1 MEKQGAK
8 AVHNGKCFEATTDL
22 GFRLQNDYTDVLHQG
37 EFYDYFGIVWSN
49 FLSKKIVPDEVVVNH
64 RTETIYIIE
73 KKYKSVYGSDDEKL
87 LACEAK
93 LLSYKR
99 MLASFGYKVEM
110 IYLCNDWYKKPCY
123 RDTFV
128 YMGMKGIKHFFNE
141 IPLSELGIVA

>member
-73 KKYKSVYGSDDEKL
+73 KKSKSVYGSDDEKL
-87 LACEAK
+87 LAGIHFKSSFMLYCEWINHCHG
-93 LLSYKR
+93 LFQILV
-99 MLASFGYKVEM
+99 L
-110 IYLCNDWYKKPCY
+110 
-123 RDTFV
+123 
-128 YMGMKGIKHFFNE
+128 
-141 IPLSELGIVA
+141 